1 MTHEFF
7 TDLRSIGERTK
18 QELETKGIKAPEY
31 KQPIMAISKTIYLYP
46 PEEGFESDR
55 ERDKWIQSKRVKYKI
70 QNELLR

>member
-18 QELETKGIKAPEY
+18 QELEAKGIKPPQH

-46 PEEGFESDR
+46 PEEGFKSDKEMEQWIKAKR
-55 ERDKWIQSKRVKYKI
+55 EKYKV
-70 QNELLR
+70 QNERLR